1 MFHRALLVLLAGCAA
16 EEPAVTD
23 EGAEFIEDAE
33 AVEDGKADDYLSLS
47 AREYVVRGRTS
58 VTLESEYSSRT
69 EAQRMTRVRELIGYK
84 QIAIAWFLNQYLV
97 DKEHDEANANYG
109 GFGAMSKAGDYES
122 LQIARV
128 GTTLTYE
135 FTFEQLLAGRTN
147 LLELLP
153 VTANADGTRQ
163 FTLTI
168 GLPTN
173 SEMAEL
179 ETNSEWYRN
188 APWSSFNPATVDAS
202 KKTDLVLA
210 IANETASSDAWF
222 DYQRLFADGVLDV
235 DVHFGWD
242 YHSDYH
248 VKHARALFDWLKT
261 QGYRA
266 PVSSF
271 DALTNTSGAFTRSL
285 RANGR
290 SIEVRVRIFYGK
302 KGSNTDPD
310 TDAGG
315 RVLEND
321 MRESLRS
328 RDVIVY
334 SGHSGP
340 FYGFALAN
348 WRTTSEGD
356 FDDSEMASAEMPRDR
371 YQIVVAEGCDT
382 YQIGAAFRANP
393 AHRDLA
399 GLDVITTTSFS
410 NASSPATV
418 QDFLTRLTE
427 RDSNGRHRPRTV
439 TSLLSDLDENSGWGF
454 HTMYGIHGIDDN
466 PQLHPYAD
474 AEMMGEAC
482 SRNADCGE
490 LGNLCVSMGTRG
502 RRCTAACTADSGCAT
517 GSTCRQIASAT
528 SRVIYGRACVPR

>member
-1 MFHRALLVLLAGCAA
+1 MKLRALVLLFTACAA
-16 EEPAVTD
+16 EEPSLTD

-47 AREYVVRGRTS
+47 AREYVVAGRAS
-58 VTLESEYSSRT
+58 VTLEPEYSSRT
-69 EAQRMTRVRELIGYK
+69 ETQRMARVRELIGYQ

-97 DKEHDEANANYG
+97 DKEHEESNADYG

-122 LQIARV
+122 LAIARV

-147 LLELLP
+147 LADLLP
-153 VTANADGTRQ
+153 VQTNADGTRQ

-173 SEMAEL
+173 AELAEL
-179 ETNSEWYRN
+179 ETNHEWYRN
-188 APWSSFNPATVDAS
+188 APWSSFDPSSVAAS
-202 KKTDLVLA
+202 KKKDLVLT
-210 IANETASSDAWF
+210 IENETESSDAWF

-242 YHSDYH
+242 YHAAYH
-248 VKHARALFDWLKT
+248 EKHARALFSWLKD

-266 PVSSF
+266 PVASF
-271 DALTNTSGAFTRSL
+271 DALGRTSGAFTRSL
-285 RANGR
+285 RANGH

-302 KGSNTDPD
+302 TGSETDPD
-310 TDAGG
+310 TAAGG
-315 RVLEND
+315 RVLEAD
-321 MRESLRS
+321 MRESLRT

-348 WRTTSEGD
+348 WRMTEEGD
-356 FDDSEMASAEMPRDR
+356 FDDSEMASAEMPSDR

-382 YQIGAAFRANP
+382 YQIGAAFSSNP
-393 AHRDLA
+393 AHPNLA

-439 TSLLSDLDENSGWGF
+439 TALLGDLDGNSYGF
-454 HTMYGIHGIDDN
+454 HTMYGVHGIDDN
-466 PQLHPYAD
+466 PTLHPYAD
-474 AEMMGEAC
+474 SEMRGEAC

-490 LGNLCVSMGTRG
+490 LGNLCVKMGALG
-502 RRCTAACTADSGCAT
+502 RQCTAACTADSGCGT
-517 GSTCRQIASAT
+517 GFTCRQIASAS